1 MSAVSAQLSHCHE
14 LRTPRV
20 QGEHNVLYLTKEA
33 AEKMDSHLQ
42 LHLAAEDGHAAPH
55 SLRTWLQY
63 APDRTLLLMPRVG
76 RSS

>member
-1 MSAVSAQLSHCHE
+1 MVSAACAQLSDCHE
-14 LRTPRV
+14 LRASSV

-63 APDRTLLLMPRVG
+63 APDHRLPLILGPV
-76 RSS
+76 